1 MADKKNT
8 QKDYLNAIKAVAE
21 SGVQFGSIPT
31 SEIID
36 FCEKKIEQLE
46 NKVASSKKKTN
57 DEHDKFIDIL
67 LDVMSECGK
76 VQCSKLLEYPEILN
90 FPWAD
95 GKKTSG
101 QRISYI
107 LNSLKEQNIG
117 IVKTMEKKIAYF
129 EYVKSSNEAEG

>member
-8 QKDYLNAIKAVAE
+8 QRDYFNAIKALAE
-21 SGVQFGSIPT
+21 GGATFGDIPT

-36 FCEKKIEQLE
+36 FCDKKLEQLE
-46 NKVASSKKKTN
+46 NKVNSSKKKTN
-57 DEHDKFIDIL
+57 DEHDKFIDVL
-67 LDVMSECGK
+67 LDVMSESGK

-107 LNSLKEQNIG
+107 LNNLEKQNMG
-117 IVKTMEKKIAYF
+117 IVRVMEKKIAYF
-129 EYVKSSNEAEG
+129 EYVKTSNEE